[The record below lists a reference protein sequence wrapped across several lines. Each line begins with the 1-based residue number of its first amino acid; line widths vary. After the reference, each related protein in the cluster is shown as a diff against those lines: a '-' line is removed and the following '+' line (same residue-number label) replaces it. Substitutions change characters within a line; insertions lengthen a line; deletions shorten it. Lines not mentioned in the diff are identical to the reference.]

1 MKVVFH
7 YSSGKG
13 LSTDLEKLSQQGLTV
28 QQIPVEDQVGF
39 ASAMKDCEVLWHVL
53 ELLND
58 LRKYF
63 CAQLQRRT

>member
-63 CAQLQRRT
+63 CA